1 MKKQNNWP
9 WVAVAALLAVL
20 AYALRGRI
28 HFDWAMFWQQLRH
41 VAILPILIAVA
52 LIYATYWLRSVRW
65 AVLLAPTKRIALF
78 STVGSQFIGFT
89 AVALFGRLA
98 DLTRPYLIAKRV
110 QLSLSSQVAVYTIE
124 RMFDLAGAAVIFSA
138 ALALAPSGVPHH
150 EVFVRTGLISL
161 AGTLFLAF
169 FGIAVRSFG
178 EMVAR
183 LARRVVAIVS
193 ASAAEAVS
201 ARILEFRDGL
211 QTLASVPQFL
221 MTLVLSVGMWAMI
234 GLGYVETLHAFVE
247 TPQFATIGF
256 SATML
261 LMGASIGGSL
271 LQLPVLGWFT
281 QIAVT
286 AAAMRSFYGAPIE
299 SATAAGALLLIA
311 LSLSI
316 VPMGLIFAQLERVNL
331 SDAAAASEA
340 AAVQEG

>member
-1 MKKQNNWP
+1 MKKPNNWP
-9 WVAVAALLAVL
+9 WFAVAALLAVL
-20 AYALRGRI
+20 AFLLRGRI

-41 VAILPILIAVA
+41 VAIVPIVVGIA

-65 AVLLAPTKRIALF
+65 AVLLAPTKKVGVF

-110 QLSLSSQVAVYTIE
+110 QLSLGSQVAVYTIE

-138 ALALAPSGVPHH
+138 ALAFAPRGLPHH
-150 EVFVRTGLISL
+150 EIFVRTGLVSL
-161 AGTLFLAF
+161 AGTAFLAVF
-169 FGIAVRSFG
+169 AFAVRSFG
-178 EMVAR
+178 EAVAR
-183 LARRVVAIVS
+183 LARSLVGMVS
-193 ASAAEAVS
+193 ASAAEVVAE
-201 ARILEFRDGL
+201 RILEFRHGL

-221 MTLVLSVGMWAMI
+221 TTLGISVLMWAMI
-234 GLGYVETLHAFVE
+234 GLAYVETLHAFVE
-247 TPQFATIGF
+247 TPQLATIGF

-286 AAAMRSFYGAPIE
+286 AAAMRTFYGAPIE
-299 SATAAGALLLIA
+299 SATACGALLLIVT
-311 LSLSI
+311 SLSI
-316 VPMGLIFAQLERVNL
+316 VPMGFVFAQLERVSL
-331 SDAAAASEA
+331 KDAAEASEA
-340 AAVQEG
+340 AALEA